1 LIRQW
6 CDLPIDLHI
15 ITESPEKYFDL
26 LKENP
31 VKYVTFQFESL
42 NSKLNIPGDIKGHEG
57 LAVTTSTSIDA
68 FDGCVNGEVSFIL
81 RNMGVSSSVSGSY
94 LFNAPSI
101 GHALMNLTK
110 GNIEAHFQVGDFI
123 IPLSE
128 CPIACWSTAN
138 LKNLL
143 ETIEI
148 Q

>member
-81 RNMGVSSSVSGSY
+81 R
-94 LFNAPSI
+94 
-101 GHALMNLTK
+101 LMNLTK